1 MKMVKLLSAI
11 LAAAMLLSAG
21 IIGITAEDT
30 LPFTD
35 VPEGAWYYDAVAYT
49 YSEGLM
55 NGTGDGTTFSPMMN
69 LTRGMV
75 MTVLYRSVG
84 SPKIVKNPNL
94 PDVAEN
100 AYYATA
106 AAWACTNGIV
116 SGTGEDEWGDPL
128 LSPDRNITR
137 QELATMFSRFARA
150 YCHVDISANTA
161 DISKFPDADKVAV
174 WAADSFKWTNGTGII
189 TGKQDGGETFLAP
202 EALATRAEF
211 ATIMQRYTVKNNARE
226 FTYFLAY
233 EAPVAISQYTE
244 KAYAPVEDADVYV
257 STEGNNNNPGTKDK
271 PLATFE
277 AAVEKVQEI
286 KKTKKSGEIKV
297 TFMAGNYGV
306 LDNVTLTP
314 KDGGDEDLTITYCA
328 YGDGDVVFQNGILL
342 AEKDFVPVDE
352 SDYYLLGEVDK
363 SKVYKIDLAGKV
375 EDFSDKNI
383 VFSETG
389 MCHEARIP
397 NYRPGSQEQAY
408 WNVTT
413 TYNETESILLQGYL
427 PGIVKSFRTIEG
439 MKVTGMLR
447 TGWLVDTFKV
457 TAFDRDTGVLSFDFS
472 DPHAFDNGYTL
483 EDFVLAEEGRMDDY
497 VYFHNLSDQ
506 IDAEGEYWFDS
517 KTSTLYMYKPEGE
530 HYLSTAG
537 TFITLVEDTEHINFQ
552 GLDFIATM
560 DDAIDMDANHISFD
574 GCTFG
579 NVAGSACIMTEWGYR
594 VNNITVQNCE
604 FYNFYDKGVNFFG
617 SWPELTNIT
626 PSYITVT
633 NNYFHDFSS
642 PQTFGAAVNLTNL
655 VGTTVS
661 HNEFI
666 NGAHAGV
673 SFGSCIDTVIEYNV
687 LDNMMSSTIDYGAI
701 YNFNTILHRGNIMRY
716 NIIRNIRA
724 AGGCYGI
731 YIDGSFA
738 QEVYGNIFY
747 NAGDRDVVSNGG
759 RENNVHD
766 NISIRDEG
774 IYGDFMMYNFGI
786 TSIEN
791 GEVIVNQNSFDATV
805 AELNYKPAV
814 GSESYQ
820 KWYDRWPL
828 VYEYSYDIKDLD
840 KYECIYRTVN
850 TVKDNALFGTTFEPG
865 DAFNAYGEGGN
876 NVEYGQQV
884 NPFFA
889 DPTHG
894 DYTIT
899 DTSKFADNHYAMI
912 GRY

>member
-1 MKMVKLLSAI
+1 MKKFLSFI
-11 LAAAMLLSAG
+11 LALLMLLTTSIVGVSA
-21 IIGITAEDT
+21 EST

-35 VPEGAWYYDAVAYT
+35 TPEGEWYYDAVKYV
-49 YSEGLM
+49 YENGLM
-55 NGTGDGTTFSPMMN
+55 NGTGGGSTFSPMMN

-84 SPKIVKNPNL
+84 SPKVAKNPML
-94 PDVAEN
+94 PDVAKN
-100 AYYATA
+100 AYYAVA
-106 AAWACTNGIV
+106 AAWALTEGV
-116 SGTGEDEWGDPL
+116 VAGTGEDEWGDPL

-161 DISKFPDADKVAV
+161 DISVFPDADKVAV
-174 WAADSFKWTNGTGII
+174 WAKDSFKWTNGTGII
-189 TGKQDGGETFLAP
+189 TGKKNGGETLLAP
-202 EALATRAEF
+202 EELATRAEF
-211 ATIMQRYTVKNNARE
+211 AAIIQRYNVKNDARE

-244 KAYAPVEDADVYV
+244 KAYTPVEDADVYV
-257 STEGNNNNPGTKDK
+257 STEGKANNPGTKDK
-271 PLATFE
+271 PLDTFE
-277 AAVEKVQEI
+277 AAVAKVREI
-286 KKTKKSGEIKV
+286 KKTKTTGEIKV
-297 TFMAGNYGV
+297 AFMAGNYGV

-314 KDGGDEDLTITYCA
+314 EDGGNDKLTVTYCA
-328 YGDGDVVFQNGILL
+328 YGDGKVVFQNGILL
-342 AEKDFVPVDE
+342 AKEDFKPVDE
-352 SDYYLLGEVDK
+352 SDHHLLGSVDK
-363 SKVYKIDLAGKV
+363 SMVYKIDLTGKV
-375 EDFSDKNI
+375 GDFSDKNI
-383 VFSETG
+383 MFSETG

-397 NYRPGSQEQAY
+397 NYRPGPQEQAY

-413 TYNETESILLQGYL
+413 TYNERESILLQGYL
-427 PGIVKSFRTIEG
+427 PGIVENFRTTES

-457 TAFDRDTGVLSFDFS
+457 KKFDPKTGVLFFDFD

-517 KTSTLYMYKPEGE
+517 KTSTLYMYKPEGQ

-537 TFITLVEDTEHINFQ
+537 TFITLKEEVEHINFV
-552 GLDFIATM
+552 GLDFIATT
-560 DDAIDMDANHISFD
+560 DDAIDMDANYITFD

-579 NVAGSACIMTEWGYR
+579 NVAGSACIYTEWGYR
-594 VNNITVQNCE
+594 VNNITVKNCE
-604 FYNFYDKGVNFFG
+604 FYNFYDKGVTLFG
-617 SWPELTNIT
+617 SWPELANIT
-626 PSYITVT
+626 PSYVTIT

-661 HNEFI
+661 HNEFL
-666 NGAHAGV
+666 NGAHAGI
-673 SFGSCIDTVIEYNV
+673 SFGSCIDTVMEYNV

-701 YNFNTILHRGNIMRY
+701 YNFNTIVHRGNIVRY

-724 AGGCYGI
+724 AGGCYGV
-731 YIDGSFA
+731 YIDGSFD
-738 QEVYGNIFY
+738 QEIYGNIFY

-766 NISIRDEG
+766 NVSIRTG
-774 IYGDFMMYNFGI
+774 GVYGDFMMYNFGI
-786 TSIEN
+786 TSVEN
-791 GEVIVNQNSFDATV
+791 GETIINQPILDGTIT
-805 AELNYKPAV
+805 ELSYKPSV

-820 KWYDRWPL
+820 KWLDRWPIL
-828 VYEYSYDIKDLD
+828 YQYSYDIKDID

-850 TVKDNALFGTTFEPG
+850 TVSDNALFGTKFTPG
-865 DAFNAYGEGGN
+865 DAFDVYGIGDN
-876 NVEYGQQV
+876 NVEYGQEV

-894 DYTIT
+894 DYSIT
-899 DTSKFADNHYAMI
+899 DTSKFADNHFDKI